1 MNSRPVRFPCGDI
14 TLEGDWHLPEGKGPF
29 PGVVVCHPHPLYG
42 GDMINNIVTAICN
55 QLCHHSIAAFRFNFR
70 GVGNSQGSFGGGIS
84 EQQDVSAALEFVLS
98 SPGID
103 AERIGLAGYS
113 FGAAVALST
122 ALQGEKVPHL
132 ALVSPAISGSGL
144 EQLKGYSGSKLVVIG
159 DADTVIPFSRLKQHA
174 GDMAASGQYDIVPGA
189 DHFWSGYED
198 LVAASV
204 SRFFTDLFSEV

>member
-14 TLEGDWHLPEGKGPF
+14 TLEGDWHLPEGKGHF

-42 GDMINNIVTAICN
+42 GDMMNNIVTAICD
-55 QLCHHSIAAFRFNFR
+55 QLCRHSIAAFRFNFR

-98 SPGID
+98 SPDID

-113 FGAAVALST
+113 FGAALALSA
-122 ALQGEKVPHL
+122 ALQCEKAPHL

-144 EQLKGYSGSKLVVIG
+144 EQLKGYCGSKLVVIG
-159 DADTVIPFSRLKQHA
+159 DADTVIPFSRFEQHA
-174 GDMAASGQYDIVPGA
+174 EDMAASGQYDVVPGA
-189 DHFWSGYED
+189 DHFWYGYED
-198 LVAASV
+198 VVAARV
-204 SRFFTDLFSEV
+204 AGFFTTVFPEI